1 MDELIH
7 FCSGSVLTCSFKV
20 DDVFDKRNQNN
31 FKNRLSLLW
40 FPETRSASD
49 EFFQQPAWCFHLLL
63 LYLLHP
69 RSPAAPPA
77 GDCVCTERSLP
88 ASGRLLGHLQRS
100 AQCSVP
106 ALRDRD
112 HAGSAPPAAAETWS
126 VPAQHRPQGGLHTP
140 AADTGHQH
148 WVRAPGGLKL
158 LHISSLETWSNTK
171 KRVYQLCVSLVLQD
185 VCRQVKSQSGAVA
198 AGPAVQSAEEPA
210 VSGGSEPSLFWKWP
224 RQQQTWGQC
233 RLWKERFQRW

>member
-20 DDVFDKRNQNN
+20 N
-31 FKNRLSLLW
+31 LLW
-40 FPETRSASD
+40 FPETQSASD
-49 EFFQQPAWCFHLLL
+49 EFFQQPAWCFHLFLPL
-63 LYLLHP
+63 LLHP

-112 HAGSAPPAAAETWS
+112 HAGAAPPAAAETWS

-148 WVRAPGGLKL
+148 WVRAPGGLKYFVNL
-158 LHISSLETWSNTK
+158 IQHKEKS
-171 KRVYQLCVSLVLQD
+171 VSA
-185 VCRQVKSQSGAVA
+185 VCFLGFTGRM
-198 AGPAVQSAEEPA
+198 
-210 VSGGSEPSLFWKWP
+210 
-224 RQQQTWGQC
+224 QTS
-233 RLWKERFQRW
+233 